1 MRVSEAVGRLLV
13 ERGVRQVFGVVGS
26 GNFFVTQAMVESG
39 ASFVASRHEHGAG
52 MMADAYGR
60 LTGEVAAVSLH
71 QGCGLTN
78 AMTAITE
85 AAKSHTPML
94 VLTGDTPPNNTTN
107 NFYIEQAD
115 ALRALGAEV
124 AHLHS
129 AATALADADDALHRA
144 RTRRQTV
151 VLNMR
156 LDVQEEQIDWPA
168 DLVAALPA
176 LAVPSP
182 AAPAPDAVDRL
193 ADLLGSA
200 QRPLLVAGRG
210 ARAARAEILALA
222 DATGALVATSAVGRG
237 LFAGE
242 EWSLDVMG
250 GFASPAAAE
259 LIGESDLVVAFGA
272 SLNRW
277 TARNGSLLA
286 GATVAQVDDRPDA
299 IGWHSAAD
307 VGVVGDVA
315 LTARAL
321 VDRLVDDRLADGPAA
336 VGRGRRTDDV
346 RERIAGVPWRTVSF
360 VDGSGPDGAG
370 EERIDPRAATL
381 ALDAILPAE
390 RVVVPDAGNMA
401 CYPAMFLTVPDARSY
416 VLPLAFQS
424 IGMALG
430 ASIGAAIASPGRTVV
445 AGIGDGAFMM
455 SIAELDTAVRLALPL
470 VVLVYNDSAYGAE
483 VHHFAGEVDDLSTV
497 TFPETDIAA
506 IARGFGAEGVTVR
519 AARDLDAVAGWVA
532 GRDAGAPRGPLVVD
546 LKVTPTE
553 SWVLAHTFTGEIA

>member
-26 GNFFVTQAMVESG
+26 GNFFVTQAMVGSG

-107 NFYIEQAD
+107 NFFIEQAD
-115 ALRALGAEV
+115 ALSALGAEV
-124 AHLHS
+124 AQLHS
-129 AATALADADDALHRA
+129 AATALADADAALHRA

-168 DLVAALPA
+168 DLATALPT
-176 LAVPSP
+176 LPVPSP

-193 ADLLGSA
+193 AGLLRSA
-200 QRPLLVAGRG
+200 RRPLLVAGRG
-210 ARAARAEILALA
+210 ARAARAEVLALA
-222 DATGALVATSAVGRG
+222 EATGALVATSAVGRG

-259 LIGESDLVVAFGA
+259 LIAESDLVVALGA

-277 TARNGSLLA
+277 TARNGSLLR

-299 IGWHSAAD
+299 IGRHSAAD
-307 VGVVGDVA
+307 LGVVGDVA

-321 VDRLVDDRLADGPAA
+321 TDRLADDAA
-336 VGRGRRTDDV
+336 AAGRGRRTDDV
-346 RERIAGVPWRTVSF
+346 RERISGVPWRTVPF
-360 VDGSGPDGAG
+360 ADASGPDGAG

-381 ALDAILPAE
+381 ALDEILPA
-390 RVVVPDAGNMA
+390 VVVPDAGNMA
-401 CYPAMFLTVPDARSY
+401 CYPAMFLSVPDERSY

-430 ASIGAAIASPGRTVV
+430 ASIGAAFASPGRTVV

-455 SIAELDTAVRLALPL
+455 SVAELDTAVRLSLPI

-519 AARDLDAVAGWVA
+519 GAGDLDAVAEWVA
-532 GRDAGAPRGPLVVD
+532 GRGAGKSRGPLVVD
-546 LKVTPTE
+546 LKVASIA
-553 SWVLAHTFTGEIA
+553 SWVLAHTFTGEID